1 MDADRLTVA
10 AAAGTAVAAL
20 LCFGTPA
27 SAQGARQVAT
37 PVAVV
42 ARTVNSEVQCRP
54 RLALLPPRALLDF
67 RVRNTA
73 RVAIRFIAPKFF
85 QAAETIDTRGFVYD
99 ASLGGFIVAPRST
112 VAVTLR
118 SPPAGRYYYSCH
130 RLGRV
135 PTLASSGFL
144 EVKPAR

>member
-1 MDADRLTVA
+1 MDATRLRPTLA
-10 AAAGTAVAAL
+10 AAAL
-20 LCFGTPA
+20 LCFGAPGFGQQA
-27 SAQGARQVAT
+27 GRVAT
-37 PVAVV
+37 PVSVV

-54 RLALLPPRALLDF
+54 RLALLPAGALLEF

-73 RVAIRFIAPKFF
+73 RIAIRFIAPKFF
-85 QAAETIDTRGFVYD
+85 QGAETIDTRGFVYD
-99 ASLGGFIVAPRST
+99 ASLGGFTVAPRST